1 MSDLAVL
8 LLNCIDVDAHSV
20 VKDAVGFYV
29 ILIVFPFFKI
39 ILLFTSLYVVSFL
52 NFYISCD
59 VVFCILCSFIFVLVV
74 LQLFC
79 E

>member
-29 ILIVFPFFKI
+29 ILIVFLFFKI
-39 ILLFTSLYVVSFL
+39 ILFFTSLYVVSFF

-59 VVFCILCSFIFVLVV
+59 VVFLYSFIFVLVV

>member
-39 ILLFTSLYVVSFL
+39 ILFFTSLSVVSFF

-59 VVFCILCSFIFVLVV
+59 VVFLYFVFVYHTLAR
-74 LQLFC
+74 
-79 E
+79 